1 MSKPK
6 IGIIIS
12 STRDTR
18 FADKPAQWILD
29 LAQQRDDLDAE
40 LIDLRDYDLPFF
52 NEAASNLWMPST
64 DERAVAWQN
73 KIAEYDGF
81 IFVVAEY
88 NRSITGVLKNAID
101 QAYNEWNRKPAAY
114 VGYGAVGAARAIE
127 HLRLINVETQMAPVR
142 AGVHIGGSDFFKVHP
157 LGANGPISDIEAAI
171 LPGAKDML
179 DNLVWWANALKVAR
193 EDEAR
198 VAAE

>member
-29 LAQQRDDLDAE
+29 LAKQRGDIEAE

-73 KIAEYDGF
+73 KIAQYDGF

-88 NRSITGVLKNAID
+88 NRSITGALKNAID

-157 LGANGPISDIEAAI
+157 LGANGPISDIEAGI
-171 LPGAKDML
+171 LPGANDML
-179 DNLVWWANALKVAR
+179 EQLVWWANALKVAR
-193 EDEAR
+193 EEDAR